1 MSASAPRD
9 QDGSGRPQSTVGR
22 RAVFYIAGFDPQ
34 GPGHYHRL
42 FTEQAAAQSAV
53 TDYALS
59 VGPRASPRAHVSCW
73 DVTFTTAGGDTVHT
87 HYQFLRWDDVVRQ
100 HWPRGLWRLA
110 MVTLGTTGRLM
121 SNGSWHS
128 MCRLSWVAGLT
139 IALPAAVGLIGV
151 SSAAAGCA
159 FLWALTGSASHTM
172 PALAGYCLGALT
184 AFGSALMLPRLWRY
198 GQGDWL
204 MRSTASLLRY
214 ARDQAPEVDT
224 RIADWSEAIKQS
236 FTSGDHDEVLV
247 VAHSSGC
254 IAAVAAVSQA
264 IKATKETRQ
273 ITKPLSLLTL
283 GQCIPVL
290 SHQPEAK
297 AIRTA
302 LTHLGQSEALTWV
315 DVSAPPD
322 ACCFA
327 LSDPRTTP
335 CAAGG
340 ATASVKRLSP
350 RYAEQMDSDSYR
362 ELKSDKLRC
371 HFQYL
376 MAFKSPKYYDFFSWV
391 CGPQTLAQT
400 TQQLQSVTN
409 FNRFRW

>member
-1 MSASAPRD
+1 MPASAPHD
-9 QDGSGRPQSTVGR
+9 QDDSGRPQSTVTKR
-22 RAVFYIAGFDPQ
+22 VVFYVAGFDPQ

-42 FTEQAAAQSAV
+42 FTEQAAAQCAV
-53 TDYALS
+53 TDYDLS
-59 VGPRASPRAHVSCW
+59 VGPRSSPRAHVSAW
-73 DVTFTTAGGDTVHT
+73 DVSLTTADGHTVET

-110 MVTLGTTGRLM
+110 MVTLGTTARLV
-121 SNGSWHS
+121 SNGSWLS

-139 IALPAAVGLIGV
+139 LALPAAVGLMGFSV
-151 SSAAAGCA
+151 ALAGCA
-159 FLWALTGSASHTM
+159 FLWALGGSATQ
-172 PALAGYCLGALT
+172 PTLALLGYSLGVLASL
-184 AFGSALMLPRLWRY
+184 GSALMLPKLWRF

-214 ARDQAPEVDT
+214 ARGQAPEVDA
-224 RIADWSEAIKQS
+224 RVADWAEAIKQS
-236 FTSGDHDEVLV
+236 LTSGDHDEVLV

-254 IAAVAAVSQA
+254 IAAVAALSQA
-264 IKATKETRQ
+264 VKDTEEKQR

-297 AIRTA
+297 AFRMA
-302 LTHLGQSEALTWV
+302 LSHLGGTEALTWV
-315 DVSAPPD
+315 DLSAPPD

-327 LSDPRTTP
+327 LSDPCATP
-335 CAAGG
+335 HAVGG
-340 ATASVKRLSP
+340 PTVSVKRLSP
-350 RYAEQMDSDSYR
+350 RYAEQMDSNSYR
-362 ELKSDKLRC
+362 ELKSNKLRC

-400 TQQLQSVTN
+400 TQQFQSVTN
-409 FNRFRW
+409 FSRFRW